1 MHTVSLRIVQIS
13 AEPALVTG
21 ITLISRACG
30 TSLALVVV
38 KRASRLTFHLVVNH
52 VNDCSVMIDPAQTK
66 VHSGP
71 SIYFWYRS
79 SER

>member
-13 AEPALVTG
+13 AEPAFVTG
-21 ITLISRACG
+21 MTLMSRACG

-38 KRASRLTFHLVVNH
+38 KSALRLTFHFVVNH
-52 VNDCSVMIDPAQTK
+52 VNDCNVMTDPAQTN

-71 SIYFWYRS
+71 SMYFW
-79 SER
+79 